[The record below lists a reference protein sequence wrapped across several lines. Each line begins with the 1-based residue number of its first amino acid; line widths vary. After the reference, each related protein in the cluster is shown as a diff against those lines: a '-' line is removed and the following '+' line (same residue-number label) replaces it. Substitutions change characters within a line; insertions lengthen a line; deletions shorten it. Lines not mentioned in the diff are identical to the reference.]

1 MGRPMTEAVAEQQ
14 SLINSLRQTVAA
26 QGLVIDYICRVAG
39 ISDQAAGIHAE
50 AMKRTADIE
59 NPAQPVPN
67 PPAQPAA
74 ETTEQ
79 AVTPEAYDNPQVPG
93 QTPGSV
99 QHLPADATGTPM
111 DPGTTLP
118 TAPYGNL
125 TDVTA
130 PVAGTQSGEVPLE
143 QTRTEVDVRVGDPM
157 NPQIAY
163 PWTIEQQQAQASN
176 RTMAALR
183 LARLQI
189 QSGIEQGDDLAVCAK
204 IEADSKMTIEAMEAQ
219 IQTLAGVMRAQSSRG
234 SRPANVVP
242 RPTAPARTTPS
253 LVQAPSLSTEASLG
267 SPDDAEDIFI

>member
-50 AMKRTADIE
+50 AMKHTADIE

-79 AVTPEAYDNPQVPG
+79 AVTPEAYDNPQAPG

-157 NPQIAY
+157 NPQVAY

-204 IEADSKMTIEAMEAQ
+204 IEADSKMTIEAMETQ